1 MRVLLGS
8 LPVELRIRVIKY
20 IENMEE
26 ISRLA
31 TISKFFYRL
40 INIDFQ
46 ILCFKNSVYRLAGE
60 TWSEAFSNTNYRTLD
75 VNIETCPALKIKKHS
90 MCCPYTGTV
99 ALILEDNRVLITNI
113 DFAKKVFE
121 IIDFRSVEGTMANLQ
136 LINKSTK
143 LLVDMTT
150 SYVVYDL
157 VEKEITKVYSAL
169 KEERYYSFTLYYREG
184 ILVDL
189 YNQKEY
195 KVKTAKPQLVRC
207 IVNADLYGYR
217 EYVGYVNYYF
227 GLVTI
232 NNYTGEQTVIYKKR
246 NSNYD
251 TIRILDGEDQ
261 VMVQGGRTYVFDILT
276 KGIENDYGS
285 DDKGLRDYRLIDLKY
300 FHNDK
305 NLVGYCEKKKKLTK
319 LAKWP
324 YELRRGYIPYAHA
337 DLLPQSTTHRIE
349 EGSLCVIDHFGWSS
363 GRLVSKKFRPLES
376 KAVGFNYLKLA
387 EIKVEEGELTED
399 IVNKAR
405 QQFELI
411 IHNLSTGITKEFS
424 ALHISKVP
432 RLSQQLRQK
441 SYYIQRRASV
451 S

>member
-1 MRVLLGS
+1 MRFLRWS
-8 LPVELRIRVIKY
+8 LPVAERVIDY

-26 ISRLA
+26 IS
-31 TISKFFYRL
+31 S
-40 INIDFQ
+40 
-46 ILCFKNSVYRLAGE
+46 
-60 TWSEAFSNTNYRTLD
+60 TNYRTLD
-75 VNIETCPALKIKKHS
+75 VNIETCPALKIRKHS

-157 VEKEITKVYSAL
+157 VEKEIVKVYSAL

-184 ILVDL
+184 ILIDL

-195 KVKTAKPQLVRC
+195 KVKAATSPLIRC

-217 EYVGYVNYYF
+217 KYVGYVNCHRE
-227 GLVTI
+227 LVTI
-232 NNYTGEQTVIYKKR
+232 NNSTGEKRVICQKD
-246 NSNYD
+246 NDSYD
-251 TIRILDGEDQ
+251 TIRILDIVDQ
-261 VMVQGGRTYVFDILT
+261 VLRQGSGTRVFDIRT
-276 KGIENDYGS
+276 KEIGYYGGS
-285 DDKGLRDYRLIDLKY
+285 CNRVLKDYRLVGLKY
-300 FHNDK
+300 FHHNN
-305 NLVGYCEKKKKLTK
+305 NLIGYCEKKNKLTK

-324 YELRRGYIPYAHA
+324 YKVRSGYILYAHA

-363 GRLVSKKFRPLES
+363 GRLVSQKFRPVET
-376 KAVGFNYLKLA
+376 KAVGFNYLKLS

-399 IVNKAR
+399 KVNKAR

-411 IHNLSTGITKEFS
+411 VHNLSTDITKDVS
-424 ALHISKVP
+424 AFQI
-432 RLSQQLRQK
+432 
-441 SYYIQRRASV
+441 
-451 S
+451 